1 MNIYFSKL
9 KWVVKWLNN
18 KYMILTKKNRIDDFT
33 KRGWW
38 GEETLYS
45 LFQDAVTSSGDQE
58 ALVDPENRADITGDA
73 PKRLSFN
80 EIDKTVERYAS
91 IFFEQGLRKD
101 DIALIQLPNVVELP
115 MIYLALSKL
124 GIICSPIPMQYGAYE
139 INSIIAETMPKA
151 FISIQ
156 TFNNNA
162 HAEQFSSAFTNGEI
176 KLALGEIEN
185 FIDLHN
191 YNPVS
196 DAYESQQLYAQ
207 DNPITANDIFTICW
221 TSGTTGTPKGVPR
234 SHNLWLPMAKAA
246 GYVSETEEGDTLLN
260 PFPMINMASIGGFLF
275 NWFLCKGK
283 LIQHH
288 PFDLNVFLNQIAS
301 EDVKYT
307 IAPPAIMN
315 MLLNNPAILDQQD
328 LSSLR
333 CIGCG
338 GAPLSEWMV
347 ESFQNTY
354 NLTVQNIFGSNE
366 GATLLSARNEIE
378 DPHLRAQYFPR
389 FGVDGLDW
397 SNPVSKLVKTK
408 LISVETNK
416 EINEPG
422 QPGELL
428 ISGATVF
435 DGYWNAPEAN
445 AEVFDEDGF
454 FRTGDLF
461 EISPEDTE
469 KKFYKFCGRCKDLII
484 RGGMNISPEELD
496 NLLSSHHKM
505 LEVAVTGYDDD
516 ILGEKVGVVAVVAEG
531 DTISLDEIIDFL
543 KDKQIAKYKMPEDLR
558 VIDVLPKNPV
568 GKVLRRELKDLFN

>member
-1 MNIYFSKL
+1 
-9 KWVVKWLNN
+9 
-18 KYMILTKKNRIDDFT
+18 MILTKINRIQTFT
-33 KRGWW
+33 EKGWW
-38 GEETLYS
+38 GDETLYS
-45 LFQDAVTSSGDQE
+45 LFQDAVTSCKKQE
-58 ALVDPENRADITGDA
+58 ALVDPENRQDITGDV
-73 PKRLSFN
+73 PKRLSFDD
-80 EIDKTVERYAS
+80 IDKTVERYAT

-101 DIALIQLPNVVELP
+101 DIAIIQLPNVVELP
-115 MIYLALSKL
+115 MVYLALSKL

-139 INSIIAETMPKA
+139 ITSIIAETEPKA
-151 FISIQ
+151 FISIK
-156 TFNNNA
+156 TFNGNS
-162 HAEQFSSAFTNGEI
+162 HAEQFSSVFNNGEV
-176 KLALGEIEN
+176 KFALGEIEN
-185 FIDLHN
+185 FINLHD
-191 YNPVS
+191 YNPA
-196 DAYESQQLYAQ
+196 DEYYESQQSHVS

-246 GYVSETEEGDTLLN
+246 AFVSETEKGDTLLN

-275 NWFLCKGK
+275 NWLLCKGK
-283 LIQHH
+283 LVQHH
-288 PFDLNVFLNQIAS
+288 PFDLNVFLNQISS

-347 ESFQNTY
+347 ETFQNKY

-378 DPHLRAQYFPR
+378 DPLLRAKYFPR
-389 FGVDGLDW
+389 FGVEGFDW
-397 SNPVSKLVKTK
+397 SNPVSKLVRTK
-408 LISVETNK
+408 LVSVETNA
-416 EINEPG
+416 EIIEPD

-445 AEVFDEDGF
+445 AEVFDEEGF
-454 FRTGDLF
+454 FKTGDLF
-461 EISPEDTE
+461 EISPEDTQMR
-469 KKFYKFCGRCKDLII
+469 FYKFCGRCKDLII

-496 NLLSSHHKM
+496 NLLSAHPKM

-531 DTISLDEIIDFL
+531 ETISLDEIIGFL
-543 KDKQIAKYKMPEDLR
+543 KDQQIAKYKMPEDLR
-558 VIDVLPKNPV
+558 LIDALPKNPV

>member
-1 MNIYFSKL
+1 
-9 KWVVKWLNN
+9 
-18 KYMILTKKNRIDDFT
+18 MILTKINRIQTFT
-33 KRGWW
+33 EKGWW
-38 GEETLYS
+38 GDETLYS
-45 LFQDAVTSSGDQE
+45 LFQDAVTSCKKQE
-58 ALVDPENRADITGDA
+58 ALVDPENRQDITGDV
-73 PKRLSFN
+73 PKRLSFDD
-80 EIDKTVERYAS
+80 IDKTVERYAT

-101 DIALIQLPNVVELP
+101 DIAIIQLPNVVELP
-115 MIYLALSKL
+115 MVYLALSKL

-139 INSIIAETMPKA
+139 ITSIIAETEPKA
-151 FISIQ
+151 FISIK
-156 TFNNNA
+156 TFNGNS
-162 HAEQFSSAFTNGEI
+162 HAEQFSSVFNNGEV
-176 KLALGEIEN
+176 KFALGEIEN
-185 FIDLHN
+185 FINLHD
-191 YNPVS
+191 YNPA
-196 DAYESQQLYAQ
+196 DEYYESQQCYVS

-246 GYVSETEEGDTLLN
+246 AFVSETEKGDTLLN

-275 NWFLCKGK
+275 NWLLCKGK
-283 LIQHH
+283 LVQHH
-288 PFDLNVFLNQIAS
+288 PFDLNVFLNQISS

-347 ESFQNTY
+347 EIFQNKY

-378 DPHLRAQYFPR
+378 DPLLRAKYFPR
-389 FGVDGLDW
+389 FGVEGFDW
-397 SNPVSKLVKTK
+397 SNPVSKLVRTK
-408 LISVETNK
+408 LVSVETNA
-416 EINEPG
+416 EIIEPG

-445 AEVFDEDGF
+445 AEVFDEEGF
-454 FRTGDLF
+454 FKTGDLF
-461 EISPEDTE
+461 EISPEDTQMR
-469 KKFYKFCGRCKDLII
+469 FYKFCGRCKDLII

-496 NLLSSHHKM
+496 NLLSAHPKM

-531 DTISLDEIIDFL
+531 ETISLVEIIEFL
-543 KDKQIAKYKMPEDLR
+543 RDQQIAKYKMPEDLR
-558 VIDVLPKNPV
+558 LIDALPKNPV

>member
-1 MNIYFSKL
+1 
-9 KWVVKWLNN
+9 
-18 KYMILTKKNRIDDFT
+18 
-33 KRGWW
+33 
-38 GEETLYS
+38 
-45 LFQDAVTSSGDQE
+45 
-58 ALVDPENRADITGDA
+58 
-73 PKRLSFN
+73 
-80 EIDKTVERYAS
+80 
-91 IFFEQGLRKD
+91 
-101 DIALIQLPNVVELP
+101 

-124 GIICSPIPMQYGAYE
+124 GIICSPIPMQYGSYE
-139 INSIIAETMPKA
+139 ITSIIDETQPKG

-156 TFNNNA
+156 SFNGNA
-162 HAEQFSSAFTNGEI
+162 HAEQFSSAFSNNEL
-176 KLALGEIEN
+176 KFALGEINN
-185 FIDLHN
+185 FVNLHE
-191 YNPVS
+191 YNPADES
-196 DAYESQQLYAQ
+196 YESQQSYVQ
-207 DNPITANDIFTICW
+207 DNAVTANDIFTICW
-221 TSGTTGTPKGVPR
+221 TSG
-234 SHNLWLPMAKAA
+234 
-246 GYVSETEEGDTLLN
+246 
-260 PFPMINMASIGGFLF
+260 NMASIGGFLF
-275 NWFLCKGK
+275 NWLLCKGK
-283 LIQHH
+283 LVQHN
-288 PFDLNVFLNQIAS
+288 PFDLNVFLNQISS

-315 MLLNNPAILDQQD
+315 MLLNNPAILDEQD

-347 ESFQNTY
+347 ESFQNKY

-389 FGVDGLDW
+389 FGVEELDW

-408 LISVETNK
+408 LISVETNS
-416 EINEPG
+416 EITDPG

-445 AEVFDEDGF
+445 AEVFDEEGF

-461 EISPEDTE
+461 EISAEHTQM
-469 KKFYKFCGRCKDLII
+469 KFYKFGGRCKDLII

-496 NLLSSHHKM
+496 NLLSSHPKL

-516 ILGEKVGVVAVVAEG
+516 ILGEKVGVVAVVTKGE
-531 DTISLDEIIDFL
+531 TISLGEIIDFL
-543 KDKQIAKYKMPEDLR
+543 QAKQIAKYKMPEDLR
-558 VIDVLPKNPV
+558 VIDILPKNPV

>member
-1 MNIYFSKL
+1 
-9 KWVVKWLNN
+9 
-18 KYMILTKKNRIDDFT
+18 MIVTKKNRIETFT
-33 KRGWW
+33 QKGWW
-38 GEETLYS
+38 GEDTLYS
-45 LFQDAVTSSGDQE
+45 LFQDALTSCKNQE
-58 ALVDPENRADITGDA
+58 ALVDPENREDITGDI
-73 PKRLSFN
+73 PKRLSFDD
-80 EIDKTVERYAS
+80 IDKTVERYAA

-101 DIALIQLPNVVELP
+101 DIAIIQLPNVVELP
-115 MIYLALSKL
+115 MVYLALSKL

-139 INSIIAETMPKA
+139 ITSIIAETQPKA
-151 FISIQ
+151 FISIE
-156 TFNNNA
+156 TFNSNA
-162 HAEQFSSAFTNGEI
+162 HAEQFSSIFNNGEV
-176 KLALGEIEN
+176 KFALGEIEN
-185 FIDLHN
+185 FINLHDC
-191 YNPVS
+191 NPADES
-196 DAYESQQLYAQ
+196 YESQQSYVL
-207 DNPITANDIFTICW
+207 DKSITANDIFTICW

-246 GYVSETEEGDTLLN
+246 AFVSETEKGDTLLN

-275 NWFLCKGK
+275 NWLLCKGK
-283 LIQHH
+283 LVQHH
-288 PFDLNVFLNQIAS
+288 PFDLNVFLNQISS

-347 ESFQNTY
+347 ETFQNKY

-378 DPHLRAQYFPR
+378 DPLLRAKYFPR
-389 FGVDGLDW
+389 FGVEGFDW
-397 SNPVSKLVKTK
+397 SNPVSKLVRTK
-408 LISVETNK
+408 LVSVETNA
-416 EINEPG
+416 EIIEPD

-445 AEVFDEDGF
+445 AEVFDEEGF
-454 FRTGDLF
+454 FKTGDLF
-461 EISPEDTE
+461 EISPEDTQMR
-469 KKFYKFCGRCKDLII
+469 FYKFCGRCKDLII

-496 NLLSSHHKM
+496 NLLSAHPKM

-531 DTISLDEIIDFL
+531 ETISLDEIIEFL
-543 KDKQIAKYKMPEDLR
+543 RDQQIAKYKMPEDLR
-558 VIDVLPKNPV
+558 LIDALPKNPV

>member
-1 MNIYFSKL
+1 
-9 KWVVKWLNN
+9 
-18 KYMILTKKNRIDDFT
+18 MILTKINRIQTFT
-33 KRGWW
+33 EKRWW
-38 GEETLYS
+38 GDETLYS
-45 LFQDAVTSSGDQE
+45 LFQDAVTSCKKQE
-58 ALVDPENRADITGDA
+58 ALVDPENRQDITGDV
-73 PKRLSFN
+73 PKRLSFDD
-80 EIDKTVERYAS
+80 IDKTVERYAT

-101 DIALIQLPNVVELP
+101 DIAIIQLPNVVELP
-115 MIYLALSKL
+115 MVYLALSKL

-139 INSIIAETMPKA
+139 ITSIIAETEPKA
-151 FISIQ
+151 FISIK
-156 TFNNNA
+156 TFNGNS
-162 HAEQFSSAFTNGEI
+162 HAEQFSSVFNNGEV
-176 KLALGEIEN
+176 KFALGEIEN
-185 FIDLHN
+185 FINLHD
-191 YNPVS
+191 YNPADEYYEYQQSHVS
-196 DAYESQQLYAQ
+196 

-246 GYVSETEEGDTLLN
+246 AFVSETEKGDTLLN

-275 NWFLCKGK
+275 NWLLCKGK
-283 LIQHH
+283 LVQHH
-288 PFDLNVFLNQIAS
+288 PFDLNVFLNQISS

-347 ESFQNTY
+347 ETFQNKY

-378 DPHLRAQYFPR
+378 DPLLRAKYFPR
-389 FGVDGLDW
+389 FGVEGFDW
-397 SNPVSKLVKTK
+397 SNPVSKLVRTK
-408 LISVETNK
+408 LVSVETNA
-416 EINEPG
+416 EIIEPG

-445 AEVFDEDGF
+445 AEVFDEEGF
-454 FRTGDLF
+454 FKTGDLF
-461 EISPEDTE
+461 EISPEDTQMR
-469 KKFYKFCGRCKDLII
+469 FYKFCGRCKDLII

-496 NLLSSHHKM
+496 NLLSAHPKM

-531 DTISLDEIIDFL
+531 ETISLDEIIEFL
-543 KDKQIAKYKMPEDLR
+543 KDQQIAKYKMPEDLR
-558 VIDVLPKNPV
+558 LIDALPKNPV

>member
-1 MNIYFSKL
+1 
-9 KWVVKWLNN
+9 
-18 KYMILTKKNRIDDFT
+18 MILTGKNRIEDFT

-38 GEETLYS
+38 GEDTLYS
-45 LFQDAVTSSGDQE
+45 LFQDALNSCNGQE
-58 ALVDPENRADITGDA
+58 ALVDPENRLVITGDA
-73 PKRLSFN
+73 PKRLSFK
-80 EIDKTVERYAS
+80 EIDETVERFAS

-101 DIALIQLPNVVELP
+101 DIAIIQLPNVVELP
-115 MIYLALSKL
+115 MVYLALSKL

-139 INSIIAETMPKA
+139 IASIITETTPKA

-156 TFNNNA
+156 TFNNND
-162 HAEQFSSAFTNGEI
+162 HAEQFSSIFNNGEL
-176 KLALGEIEN
+176 KFALGVIDN
-185 FIDLHN
+185 FINLYD
-191 YNPVS
+191 YNPAS
-196 DAYESQQLYAQ
+196 DSYKTQQSYAKK
-207 DNPITANDIFTICW
+207 NLITANDIFTICW

-246 GYVSETEEGDTLLN
+246 AFVSETEEGDTLLN

-275 NWFLCKGK
+275 NWLLCKGK
-283 LIQHH
+283 LVQHH
-288 PFDLNVFLNQIAS
+288 PFDLNVFLTQISS

-315 MLLNNPAILDQQD
+315 MLLNNPAILGQQD

-347 ESFQNTY
+347 ESFQNKY

-366 GATLLSARNEIE
+366 GATLLSSRNEIE
-378 DPHLRAQYFPR
+378 DPHVRAQYFPR
-389 FGVDGLDW
+389 FGVEGLEW

-408 LISVETNK
+408 LICVETNE
-416 EINEPG
+416 EIHEPG

-428 ISGATVF
+428 IFGATVF

-461 EISPEDTE
+461 EISPEDT
-469 KKFYKFCGRCKDLII
+469 KNKYYKFCGRCKDLII

-496 NLLSSHHKM
+496 NLLSSHPKM
-505 LEVAVTGYDDD
+505 LEVAVTGYDDE

-531 DTISLDEIIDFL
+531 ETLSLEEIIDFL
-543 KDKQIAKYKMPEDLR
+543 KGKQIAKYKLPEDLR
-558 VIDVLPKNPV
+558 VINMLPKNPV

>member
-1 MNIYFSKL
+1 
-9 KWVVKWLNN
+9 
-18 KYMILTKKNRIDDFT
+18 MILTKKNRIQTFT
-33 KRGWW
+33 EKGWW
-38 GEETLYS
+38 GDETLYS
-45 LFQDAVTSSGDQE
+45 LFQDALTSCKNQE
-58 ALVDPENRADITGDA
+58 ALVDPENRQDITGDA
-73 PKRLSFN
+73 PKRLSFDD
-80 EIDKTVERYAS
+80 IDKTVERYAT

-101 DIALIQLPNVVELP
+101 DIAIIQLPNVVELP
-115 MIYLALSKL
+115 MVYLALSKL

-139 INSIIAETMPKA
+139 ITSIVAETEPKA
-151 FISIQ
+151 FISIE
-156 TFNNNA
+156 TFNSTK
-162 HAEQFSSAFTNGEI
+162 HAEQFSSVFNNGEV
-176 KLALGEIEN
+176 KFGLGEIEN
-185 FIDLHN
+185 FINLHD
-191 YNPVS
+191 YNPA
-196 DAYESQQLYAQ
+196 DEYYESQQSHVS

-246 GYVSETEEGDTLLN
+246 AFVSETEKGDTLLN

-275 NWFLCKGK
+275 NWLLCKGK
-283 LIQHH
+283 LVQHH
-288 PFDLNVFLNQIAS
+288 PFDLNVFLNQISS

-315 MLLNNPAILDQQD
+315 MLLNNPAILDHQD

-347 ESFQNTY
+347 ETFQNKY

-378 DPHLRAQYFPR
+378 DPLLRAKYFPR
-389 FGVDGLDW
+389 FGVEGFDW
-397 SNPVSKLVKTK
+397 SNPVSKLVRTK
-408 LISVETNK
+408 LVSVETNA
-416 EINEPG
+416 EIIEPD

-445 AEVFDEDGF
+445 AEVFDEEGF
-454 FRTGDLF
+454 FKTGDLF
-461 EISPEDTE
+461 EISPEDTQMR
-469 KKFYKFCGRCKDLII
+469 FYKFCGRCKDLII

-496 NLLSSHHKM
+496 NLLSAHPKM

-531 DTISLDEIIDFL
+531 ETISLDEIIEFL
-543 KDKQIAKYKMPEDLR
+543 RDQQIAKYKMPEDLR
-558 VIDVLPKNPV
+558 LIDALPKNPV

>member
-1 MNIYFSKL
+1 
-9 KWVVKWLNN
+9 
-18 KYMILTKKNRIDDFT
+18 MILTKKNRIEDFT

-38 GEETLYS
+38 GEDTLYS

-58 ALVDPENRADITGDA
+58 ALIDPLNRVDITGDA
-73 PKRLSFN
+73 PKRLSFS
-80 EIDKTVERYAS
+80 EVDKTVERYAS

-101 DIALIQLPNVVELP
+101 DIAVIQLPNVVELP
-115 MIYLALSKL
+115 IVYLALSKL

-139 INSIIAETMPKA
+139 INSIIAETKPKA

-156 TFNNNA
+156 TFNKNA
-162 HAEQFSSAFTNGEI
+162 HAEQFLSSFTNNEL
-176 KLALGEIEN
+176 KFALGEIEN
-185 FIDLHN
+185 FIDLHT
-191 YNPVS
+191 YKPVS
-196 DAYESQQLYAQ
+196 ETYESQQSYSQ

-246 GYVSETEEGDTLLN
+246 GYVSEIEEGDTLLN

-275 NWFLCKGK
+275 NWLLCRGK
-283 LIQHH
+283 LVQHH
-288 PFDLNVFLNQIAS
+288 PFDLNVFLNQIVN

-333 CIGCG
+333 SIGCG

-347 ESFQNTY
+347 ESFQNKY
-354 NLTVQNIFGSNE
+354 DLTVQNIFGSNE

-389 FGVDGLDW
+389 FGVEGLDW

-435 DGYWNAPEAN
+435 DGYWKAPEAN
-445 AEVFDEDGF
+445 AAVFDEEGF

-461 EISPEDTE
+461 EISPEDTD

-496 NLLSSHHKM
+496 NLLSSHPKI

-516 ILGEKVGVVAVVAEG
+516 ILGEKVGVVAVVAQGE
-531 DTISLDEIIDFL
+531 TISLDEIIDFL

-568 GKVLRRELKDLFN
+568 GKVLRRDLKDLFN

>member
-1 MNIYFSKL
+1 
-9 KWVVKWLNN
+9 
-18 KYMILTKKNRIDDFT
+18 MILTKKNRIEVFT

-38 GEETLYS
+38 GEDTLYS
-45 LFQDAVTSSGDQE
+45 LFQDAVSSSGDQE
-58 ALVDPENRADITGDA
+58 ALIDPLNRADITGDA

-80 EIDKTVERYAS
+80 EVDKTVERYAS

-115 MIYLALSKL
+115 IVYLALSKL

-139 INSIIAETMPKA
+139 INSIIAETKPKA

-156 TFNNNA
+156 TFNKSA
-162 HAEQFSSAFTNGEI
+162 HAEQFLSAFTNNEL
-176 KLALGEIEN
+176 KFALGEIES
-185 FIDLHN
+185 FIDLHTHK
-191 YNPVS
+191 PVS
-196 DAYESQQLYAQ
+196 ETYESQQSYAQ

-275 NWFLCKGK
+275 NWLLCKGK
-283 LIQHH
+283 LVQHH
-288 PFDLNVFLNQIAS
+288 PFDLNVFLNQIVN

-315 MLLNNPAILDQQD
+315 MLLNNPAILDQHD

-333 CIGCG
+333 SIGCG

-347 ESFQNTY
+347 ESFQNKY

-366 GATLLSARNEIE
+366 GATLLSARHEIE

-389 FGVDGLDW
+389 FGVEGLDW

-408 LISVETNK
+408 LINVETNK
-416 EINEPG
+416 EINESG

-445 AEVFDEDGF
+445 AEVFDEEGF

-461 EISPEDTE
+461 EISPEDTD

-496 NLLSSHHKM
+496 NLLSSHPKM
-505 LEVAVTGYDDD
+505 LEVAVTGYDDE
-516 ILGEKVGVVAVVAEG
+516 ILGEKVGVVAVVAKG
-531 DTISLDEIIDFL
+531 VTISLDEIIDFL

>member
-1 MNIYFSKL
+1 
-9 KWVVKWLNN
+9 
-18 KYMILTKKNRIDDFT
+18 MILTKKNRIEDFT

-38 GEETLYS
+38 GEDTLYS

-58 ALVDPENRADITGDA
+58 ALIDPLNRVDITGDA
-73 PKRLSFN
+73 PKRLSFS
-80 EIDKTVERYAS
+80 EVDKTVERYAS

-101 DIALIQLPNVVELP
+101 DIAVIQLPNVVELP
-115 MIYLALSKL
+115 IVYLALSKL

-139 INSIIAETMPKA
+139 INSIIAETKPKA

-156 TFNNNA
+156 TFNKNA
-162 HAEQFSSAFTNGEI
+162 HAEQFLSSFTNNEL
-176 KLALGEIEN
+176 KFALGEIEN
-185 FIDLHN
+185 FIDLHT
-191 YNPVS
+191 YKPVS
-196 DAYESQQLYAQ
+196 ETYESQQSYSQ

-275 NWFLCKGK
+275 NWLLCRGK
-283 LIQHH
+283 LVQHH
-288 PFDLNVFLNQIAS
+288 PFDLNVFLNQIVN

-333 CIGCG
+333 SIGCG

-347 ESFQNTY
+347 ESFQNKY
-354 NLTVQNIFGSNE
+354 DLTVQNIFGSNE

-389 FGVDGLDW
+389 FGVEGLDW

-435 DGYWNAPEAN
+435 DGYWKAPEAN
-445 AEVFDEDGF
+445 AAVFDEEGF

-461 EISPEDTE
+461 EISPEDTD

-496 NLLSSHHKM
+496 NLLSSHPKI

-516 ILGEKVGVVAVVAEG
+516 ILGEKVGVVAVVAQGE
-531 DTISLDEIIDFL
+531 TISLDEIIDFL

-568 GKVLRRELKDLFN
+568 GKVLRRDLKDLFN

>member
-1 MNIYFSKL
+1 
-9 KWVVKWLNN
+9 
-18 KYMILTKKNRIDDFT
+18 MILTNKKRIEDFI
-33 KRGWW
+33 KKGWW
-38 GEETLYS
+38 GEDTLHS
-45 LFQDAVTSSGDQE
+45 LFQEALSACGDQE
-58 ALVDPENRADITGDA
+58 ALVDPENRSVITGDD
-73 PKRLSFN
+73 PKRLSFK
-80 EIDKTVERYAS
+80 EINGLVESYATT
-91 IFFEQGLRKD
+91 FYEQGLRKD
-101 DIALIQLPNVVELP
+101 DIAIIQLPNVVELP
-115 MIYLALSKL
+115 IVYLALSKL

-139 INSIIAETMPKA
+139 ITNIIHETNPKA
-151 FISIQ
+151 FISIA
-156 TFNNNA
+156 TFSGTD
-162 HAEQFSSAFTNGEI
+162 HAKQFSSVFNNSEL
-176 KLALGEIEN
+176 KFSLGEVDG
-185 FIDLHN
+185 FIDLN
-191 YNPVS
+191 AS
-196 DAYESQQLYAQ
+196 KSEIEIMEAQQLYAK
-207 DNPITANDIFTICW
+207 DNPITADDIFTICW

-246 GYVSETEEGDTLLN
+246 AFVSETEEGDTLLN

-275 NWFLCKGK
+275 NWLLCKGR
-283 LIQHH
+283 LVQHH
-288 PFDLNVFLNQIAS
+288 PFDLNVFLTQIS
-301 EDVKYT
+301 TESVKYT

-347 ESFQNTY
+347 ETFQKKY
-354 NLTVQNIFGSNE
+354 DLTVQNIFGSNE
-366 GATLLSARNEIE
+366 GASLLSARNEIE
-378 DPHLRAQYFPR
+378 DPSLRAKYFPR

-408 LISVETNK
+408 LVSVETNE
-416 EINEPG
+416 EIFEPEK
-422 QPGELL
+422 PGELL

-435 DGYWNAPEAN
+435 DGYWNAPDAN
-445 AEVFDEDGF
+445 EEVFDEDGY

-461 EISPEDTE
+461 EISPDDTQ
-469 KKFYKFCGRCKDLII
+469 KKYYKFCGRCKDLII

-496 NLLSSHHKM
+496 NLLSSHPKM
-505 LEVAVTGYDDD
+505 LEVAVTGYDDE

-531 DTISLDEIIDFL
+531 ETLTLDEVNDFL

>member
-1 MNIYFSKL
+1 
-9 KWVVKWLNN
+9 
-18 KYMILTKKNRIDDFT
+18 MILTSKNRIKDFVE
-33 KRGWW
+33 RGWW
-38 GEETLYS
+38 GEDTLYS
-45 LFQDAVTSSGDQE
+45 LFQEALHSCGGQE
-58 ALVDPENRADITGDA
+58 ALVDPENRLTITGDA
-73 PKRLSFN
+73 PKRLSFKDIN
-80 EIDKTVERYAS
+80 EIVERYAAT
-91 IFFEQGLRKD
+91 FYEQGLRKD
-101 DIALIQLPNVVELP
+101 DIAIIQLPNVVELP
-115 MIYLALSKL
+115 IVYLALSKL

-139 INSIIAETMPKA
+139 ITSIINETNPKA
-151 FISIQ
+151 FVSIAA
-156 TFNNNA
+156 FNSNA
-162 HAEQFSSAFTNGEI
+162 HAEQFSSIFNNGEFRFS
-176 KLALGEIEN
+176 LGKVDGS
-185 FIDLHN
+185 IDLN
-191 YNPVS
+191 ASEPAS
-196 DAYESQQLYAQ
+196 DVMESQQLYSK
-207 DNPITANDIFTICW
+207 DNPVTADDIFTICW

-246 GYVSETEEGDTLLN
+246 AFVSETEEGDTLLN

-275 NWFLCKGK
+275 NWLLCKGK
-283 LIQHH
+283 LVQHH
-288 PFDLNVFLNQIAS
+288 PFDLNVFLTQIS
-301 EDVKYT
+301 NEDIKYT

-315 MLLNNPAILDQQD
+315 MLLNSPAILDQQD

-347 ESFQNTY
+347 ETFQNKY

-378 DPHLRAQYFPR
+378 NPKLRAKYFPR
-389 FGVDGLDW
+389 FGIEGLDW

-408 LISVETNK
+408 LISVETNE
-416 EINEPG
+416 EIFEPE

-445 AEVFDEDGF
+445 AEVFDEDGY

-461 EISPEDTE
+461 EISPEDTQ
-469 KKFYKFCGRCKDLII
+469 KKYYKFCGRCKDLII

-496 NLLSSHHKM
+496 NLLSSHPKM
-505 LEVAVTGYDDD
+505 LEVAVTGYDDE

-531 DTISLDEIIDFL
+531 ETLTLDEIIDYL
-543 KDKQIAKYKMPEDLR
+543 KDKKIAKYKMPEDLR